1 MENEKQK
8 TRKNGG
14 KYDVEMILDQEEQ
27 VAEMKGISLE
37 YDKRG

>member
-1 MENEKQK
+1 MKNKKKRE
-8 TRKNGG
+8 NGG